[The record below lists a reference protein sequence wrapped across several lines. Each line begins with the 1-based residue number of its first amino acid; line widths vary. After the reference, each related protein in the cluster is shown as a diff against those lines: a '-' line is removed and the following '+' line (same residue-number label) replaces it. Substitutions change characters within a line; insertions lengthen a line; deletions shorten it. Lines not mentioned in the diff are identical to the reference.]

1 MKLRLLSLI
10 ICLSFALPRAEAQL
24 VMKGIEIGP
33 WVGTSFYLGDLN
45 TNFRLNRPNLAGG
58 FGLRYNFNSR
68 LATKVSFNYGHI
80 EAYDSDSDNPFEQR
94 RNLSFQSDI
103 FEGTLQ
109 FEFNFLPY
117 IHGSKEY
124 FFTPYVFGGVTVF
137 NYNPQTRTDD
147 GELVDLRGLGTE
159 GQLRGEEYY
168 ILSTALAYG
177 IGFKFDLSYRW
188 SVDMHAG
195 FRNVATDYLDDVS
208 TVYPDRS
215 DLRSI
220 RVEDGPLA
228 LELYDRTIFDD
239 GFPPRDREGEQRGD
253 DTNNDRYFFLG
264 VGLNYYFGELQ
275 CPDYGN
281 GGRTRRRR

>member
-1 MKLRLLSLI
+1 
-10 ICLSFALPRAEAQL
+10 
-24 VMKGIEIGP
+24 MKGMEIGP
-33 WVGTSFYLGDLN
+33 WAGVSFYLGDLN

-58 FGLRYNFNSR
+58 FAARYNFNPR
-68 LATKVSFNYGHI
+68 LATKVSFNYGHV

-137 NYNPQTRTDD
+137 NYNPQTVTDD
-147 GELVDLRGLGTE
+147 GELVELRELGTE

-177 IGFKFDLSYRW
+177 LGFKFDLSYRW
-188 SVDMHAG
+188 SVDIHAG
-195 FRNVATDYLDDVS
+195 FRNAATDYLDDVS
-208 TVYPDRS
+208 TLYPDRS
-215 DLRSI
+215 DLESI
-220 RVEDGPLA
+220 RVENGPLA

-239 GFPPRDREGEQRGD
+239 SFPVRDREGEQRGD

-264 VGLNYYFGELQ
+264 VGLNYYFGELR

-281 GGRTRRRR
+281 GARTRRRR